1 MLIRISIEGVFI
13 CFIFVMIFVTAI
25 HFYRKK
31 KGKAKYSLF
40 TKAILTFYFLLLMD
54 TAILGF
60 EVATGEM
67 LQEIIKESREYSFFQ
82 FIPFYSIKTAF
93 IEPGLWEFV
102 VIQNVGNILLLFPL
116 AYSMRILKDMSVKK
130 VFITCLIIDIG
141 IEFIQMMTNIITR
154 IPSHM
159 VDIDDIILNMTGVV
173 LALLVAKVTYKFKD
187 YFLDILFVYPD
198 QRNTTHGKISKRSQI
213 FLTML
218 IIYCGYLFIA
228 WVISIMDFTSKP
240 FLLMVLLAFTIII
253 ILYFLIFIAPPF
265 FSSKQKI
272 KVK

>member
-1 MLIRISIEGVFI
+1 
-13 CFIFVMIFVTAI
+13 MIFVTAI

-40 TKAILTFYFLLLMD
+40 TKAILTFYFLLLID

-67 LQEIIKESREYSFFQ
+67 LQEIIKESRGYSFFQ

-93 IEPGLWEFV
+93 IEPQLWEFA

-116 AYSMRILKDMSVKK
+116 AYSMRILKDMSAKK
-130 VFITCLIIDIG
+130 VFITCLIVDIG

-228 WVISIMDFTSKP
+228 WVISIMDFISKP

-253 ILYFLIFIAPPF
+253 ILYFLIFIAPQF

>member
-1 MLIRISIEGVFI
+1 MRYVIYL
-13 CFIFVMIFVTAI
+13 IFVMIFVTAI

-40 TKAILTFYFLLLMD
+40 TKAILTFYFLLLID

-67 LQEIIKESREYSFFQ
+67 LQEIIKESSVYSFFQ

-154 IPSHM
+154 IASHM

-198 QRNTTHGKISKRSQI
+198 QRNTTHGIISKRSQI